1 MKFETEVEVAAPLD
15 TVWDVF
21 SDLERAAERIQG
33 ITKIDMLTPA
43 PMGKGTRW
51 RETRTM
57 FGKEATEEMEITAFD
72 APRSYVA
79 EAESCGAHYSSKF
92 NFEEQDQGVRVRM
105 LMETRPLTFMARL
118 MTPLGF
124 LFAGSM
130 KKMMRR
136 DMEDLKRAAEAGAT
150 SAAPSA

>member
-1 MKFETEVEVAAPLD
+1 
-15 TVWDVF
+15 
-21 SDLERAAERIQG
+21 
-33 ITKIDMLTPA
+33 
-43 PMGKGTRW
+43 
-51 RETRTM
+51 
-57 FGKEATEEMEITAFD
+57 MEITAFD

-150 SAAPSA
+150 SAPSG